1 MNKWLKLVRANFLLL
16 TLIVLMPGWA
26 AAYYDGYILNT
37 TYILLTL
44 IGVT

>member
-26 AAYYDGYILNT
+26 CSIL
-37 TYILLTL
+37 
-44 IGVT
+44 